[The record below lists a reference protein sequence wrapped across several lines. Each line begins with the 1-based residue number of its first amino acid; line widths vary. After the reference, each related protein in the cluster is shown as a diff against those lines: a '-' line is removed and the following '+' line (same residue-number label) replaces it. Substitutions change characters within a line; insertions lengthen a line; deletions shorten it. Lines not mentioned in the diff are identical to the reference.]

1 MKKFILGGTLGGL
14 VLFVWS
20 AIAHLPPIGTA
31 GERIVA
37 SSKEPAVFKALSD
50 AMTERALYMLPGLE
64 MKRPAAERQAWSARY
79 EQGPAAV
86 VAFSP
91 RPADRAWAG
100 SSFATFFAVEFLSD
114 MLVGLLGAA
123 IGISLS
129 SALGFWQRASL
140 LAMVGLIATIDIDAS
155 YWNWYGFPTSFFL
168 AQCVDHVG
176 GWFFAGLLIAGVCR
190 PVST

>member
-1 MKKFILGGTLGGL
+1 MKKIILGGTLGGL

-20 AIAHLPPIGTA
+20 AIAHMPPIGTA

-37 SSKEPAVFKALSD
+37 SSNEPAVLKALSD
-50 AMTERALYMLPGLE
+50 SMTERALYMVPGLDP
-64 MKRPAAERQAWSARY
+64 KRPAAEQQAWSVRY
-79 EQGPAAV
+79 EHGPAAV

-100 SSFATFFAVEFLSD
+100 SSFATFFIVEFLGAI
-114 MLVGLLGAA
+114 LVGLLGAT

-129 SALGFWQRASL
+129 GTLGFWPRAL
-140 LAMVGLIATIDIDAS
+140 VLAMVGVISTIDIDGS

-176 GWFFAGLLIAGVCR
+176 GWFLAGLVIAGVCR
-190 PVST
+190 PVRP